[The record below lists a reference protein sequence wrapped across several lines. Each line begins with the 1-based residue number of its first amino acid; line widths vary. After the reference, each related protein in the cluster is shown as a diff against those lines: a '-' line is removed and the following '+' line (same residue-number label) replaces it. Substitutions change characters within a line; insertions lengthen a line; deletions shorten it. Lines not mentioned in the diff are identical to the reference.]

1 MSPGETVSRSLLD
14 KPLNQ
19 LTEDDIS
26 QLTRED
32 CRRYLKEKGMR
43 RPSWNKSQAIQQVI
57 SLKTLFETT
66 TDSEATEARKKLY
79 SVPSNPVVSV
89 KETSEPVPYR
99 RQDPPKPD
107 IPVNPS
113 GQLAADKDSVSPRFS
128 STKILLILRLFGD
141 LFIFVSKLKIPLN
154 PRTTIAASEPVGQM
168 TIFYGGKVNVY
179 DDMPG
184 DKAQAIMQLAASPLP
199 VAPSEG
205 NSALWSGPCHLQPTG
220 IKVGPSSPVLSFPT
234 LQTVKVAE
242 NCQLPRE
249 ESNISCEDS
258 HDGPTSRKASVQRYR
273 EKRKD
278 RFKNKRKVPMP
289 SSAGLDVY
297 FNHLIGD
304 EISNEQ
310 LNQSGG
316 CSTPKSRP
324 PNMPIGCGL
333 VENFSLVSNHSANFN
348 DKGDKNFYLSA
359 TIRLVK
365 YKIMQMFR
373 NVEYRADGSTV
384 TSLLAESCL
393 EPGHIYPS

>member
-19 LTEDDIS
+19 LTEEDIS

-113 GQLAADKDSVSPRFS
+113 GQLAADKDSVSS
-128 STKILLILRLFGD
+128 
-141 LFIFVSKLKIPLN
+141 
-154 PRTTIAASEPVGQM
+154 RTTIAASEPVGQM

-184 DKAQAIMQLAASPLP
+184 DKAQAIMQLASSPLP

-220 IKVGPSSPVLSFPT
+220 IKVGPSSPVLNFPT

-249 ESNISCEDS
+249 ESYISCEDS

-333 VENFSLVSNHSANFN
+333 VENFSFVSNHSANFN
-348 DKGDKNFYLSA
+348 DKD
-359 TIRLVK
+359 V
-365 YKIMQMFR
+365 Q
-373 NVEYRADGSTV
+373 E
-384 TSLLAESCL
+384 C
-393 EPGHIYPS
+393 